1 MKLITKRDPDTGFDH
16 VLGVTIPQR
25 KKDSHKYD
33 YGCDLIIGGS
43 VSYTG
48 APVYSAEAASRAG
61 AGLVFLG
68 VPEKIYE
75 IETVK
80 ADSAIPFPLE
90 CEASGMLSA
99 AAFFE
104 VSRRFPKSDVCLIGP
119 GMGRSESTAALTHKI
134 VEHYDKQLILDAD
147 GINALIGHIDV
158 LGLSERPMI
167 LTPHMGE
174 FSRIGGDT
182 SASPPD
188 AARDYAVK
196 HNCIMVLKGH
206 ETVTAFPD
214 GDVYINTTGGPGLSK
229 GGSGDILAG
238 IILSFVGQGFPLKS
252 AVPAAVFIHGL
263 AGDICEK
270 ELGEYSV
277 LPSDVIRAIPK
288 AILQLMG

>member
-80 ADSAIPFPLE
+80 ANSAIPFPLE

-104 VSRRFPKSDVCLIGP
+104 VSRRFPKSDACLIGP

-229 GGSGDILAG
+229 GGSGDVLAG